1 MQEIIDIDK
10 VLLGYGEKNLL
21 NLDFKIKK
29 GDFIIVTGGNS
40 TGKSLFLKLLYMK
53 VLPKKGNLSFLGK
66 RITVDSK
73 DRIVEYRKKI
83 GVILQIDTL
92 IPFFSVYQNIELSSE
107 IQNKKKDFNERIDEI
122 LDWLSLTEI
131 KNVVVSQLSTSEK
144 QRVSIARALINNPGL
159 IIADQPDANLD
170 EKTSKK
176 LFFLFDSIN
185 KLGTTI
191 IVATNKL
198 NEFQKNYKIV
208 KLD

>member
-1 MQEIIDIDK
+1 MHEIINIDK

-66 RITVDSK
+66 RITANSK

-107 IQNKKKDFNERIDEI
+107 IQNKKKDFSERIDEI
-122 LDWLSLTEI
+122 LDWLSLAEI

-144 QRVSIARALINNPGL
+144 QRVSIARALINNPNL

-170 EKTSKK
+170 EQTSKK